1 MPRLMRRSFLVLAL
15 LGAWALLARDHAPLP
30 FTVGEAV
37 AGPAA
42 RGEGSSDVVR
52 NGDRPPHDLSALKIF
67 NKVVIYVKD
76 AYVDPKRINPREMM
90 VASLEQVERTVPDV
104 MVEADKDRQKLHL
117 NVNGKTRDFDISHV
131 DSLWKMSFQMKD
143 VFEFIGNNLRASED
157 TRDVEYSAVNGML
170 STLDPHSVLLKPEY
184 YREMRLTTKGEFGGL
199 GFVIQMKESNLTVVR
214 VLPKTPASRAGIK
227 KDDQIKKIGE
237 ESTVNMDL
245 NEAVSK
251 LRGPVDSRVTITVER
266 KALDKPMVLTL
277 ARATIS
283 IESVQSKL
291 LAGNVGYIRLKNFQG
306 NTTRDMQTALG
317 KLQSDAEPSGGL
329 KGLVLDLRGNPGGL
343 LEQAIQVSDLFL
355 SQGTIVTTVSLSERQ
370 REEKR
375 AHADDGDNKYPLAVL
390 VNPGSASASEI
401 VAGALKN
408 LNRAVIIG
416 QQTFGKGSVQV
427 LYEFGSPSGNPNDE
441 SALKLTIAKYLTP
454 GDVSIQ
460 EVGIEPDIE
469 LVPTRVTADRIN
481 VFAPRKTLGEADLE
495 HHFGNSASNPVA
507 TKREEVLGKE
517 KPFVSIRYLKE
528 DAKQKDAA
536 ARQQKV
542 EEGKD
547 PKLSKS
553 EKPSDKLTKP
563 AVKTKDAHPSDV
575 DPNKLDEDLYDQL
588 DAEAQDEVKEDF
600 EVLFARDFVLKE
612 PFVQRDKMLQSGKA
626 FLNDRGVQEAERI
639 NTAVA
644 ALGVDWAPGPTP
656 KAPQLVATLRP
667 GPDKRLAPGDTF
679 ELEVTAENKG
689 SEPLSRIRAW
699 TESEDPLLDRREFVF
714 GTLKPGEKRTWKA
727 PVKVPKDMY
736 SRRDDVTVR
745 FFDDQG
751 ALPQQLVAEVNFGEL
766 PRPAFALDWQVVD
779 DCVQCNGDGVAQR
792 GESVT
797 LLVDVTNQ
805 GTGKALDA
813 VGSIKNAADQNI
825 FIEKGRFHLGEMAPG
840 ETRTARFQLEV
851 KKGYVGDSFPL
862 KLAIIDE
869 PLEEFST
876 ERLNLPVSDKPFT
889 IEARKGSVR
898 VENGAPVLAGP
909 DDRAPVMARV
919 KKAGVLQVLGRVN
932 GLTKVETEKGRFG
945 FLRASDSHE
954 ARNAK
959 AAAPELA
966 AVPYREPPQ
975 IVLQVD
981 QTQGGVVAPS
991 DRFTLSG
998 TVSEP
1003 KGLLDMYVLVND
1015 QKVFFRTSDS
1025 PKNEPTKL
1033 KFTTD
1038 FPLKEGANMVMVVAR
1053 QTQDFAS
1060 RKVLIIRR
1068 RPAAV
1073 AQALARTQS
1082 EASLQR

>member
-266 KALDKPMVLTL
+266 KGLDKPMVLTL

-588 DAEAQDEVKEDF
+588 DAEVQDEVKEDF

-679 ELEVTAENKG
+679 DLEVTAENKG
-689 SEPLSRIRAW
+689 TEPLSRIRAW

-805 GTGKALDA
+805 GTGKAMDA

>member
-1 MPRLMRRSFLVLAL
+1 
-15 LGAWALLARDHAPLP
+15 
-30 FTVGEAV
+30 
-37 AGPAA
+37 
-42 RGEGSSDVVR
+42 
-52 NGDRPPHDLSALKIF
+52 
-67 NKVVIYVKD
+67 
-76 AYVDPKRINPREMM
+76 
-90 VASLEQVERTVPDV
+90 
-104 MVEADKDRQKLHL
+104 VEADKDRQKLHL

-143 VFEFIGNNLRASED
+143 VFEFIGTNLRPSED
-157 TRDVEYSAVNGML
+157 TRDVEYAAVNGML

-214 VLPKTPASRAGIK
+214 VLPKTPAARAGIR

-237 ESTVNMDL
+237 ESTINMDL

-266 KALDKPMVLTL
+266 KSLDKPMVLTL

-283 IESVQSKL
+283 IESAQSKL
-291 LAGNVGYIRLKNFQG
+291 LAGNVGYIRLKSFQG

-317 KLQSDAEPSGGL
+317 KLQGDAEATGGL

-375 AHADDGDNKYPLAVL
+375 AHADDGDNRYPLAVL

-460 EVGIEPDIE
+460 EVGIEPDVE
-469 LVPTRVTADRIN
+469 LVPTRVTADRVN

-495 HHFGNSASNPVA
+495 HHFGNSATQAVA

-536 ARQQKV
+536 ARQQKA

-547 PKLSKS
+547 PKLSKNDKDRGL
-553 EKPSDKLTKP
+553 KPDTK
-563 AVKTKDAHPSDV
+563 KKDATHPLLDT

-588 DAEAQDEVKEDF
+588 DADAQDEVKEDF
-600 EVLFARDFVLKE
+600 EVLFARDFVLRAQ
-612 PFVQRDKMLQSGKA
+612 FVQRDRMLQSGKGY
-626 FLNDRGVQEAERI
+626 LQERGVQEAERI
-639 NTAVA
+639 NTAIA
-644 ALGVDWAPGPTP
+644 ALGVDWTPGPTP
-656 KAPQLVATLRP
+656 KAPQLLATLRP
-667 GPDKRLAPGDTF
+667 GPEKRLNPGDSF
-679 ELEVTAENKG
+679 DLEVTVENKG

-699 TESEDPLLDRREFVF
+699 TESEDPLLDRREFLF

-736 SRRDDVTVR
+736 SRRDDVTVK
-745 FFDDQG
+745 FLDDQG
-751 ALPQQLVAEVNFGEL
+751 ALPQQLVAEVNFGEMA
-766 PRPAFALDWQVVD
+766 RPAFALDWQVVD
-779 DCVQCNGDGVAQR
+779 DCAQCNGDGVAQR

-825 FIEKGRFHLGEMAPG
+825 FIEKGRFRLGELAPG
-840 ETRTARFQLEV
+840 ETKTARFQLEV

-862 KLAIIDE
+862 KLAVVDE

-876 ERLNLPVSDKPFT
+876 ERLNLPVSDKPYAV
-889 IEARKGSVR
+889 EARKGTVR
-898 VENGAPVLAGP
+898 LEAGASVLAGP
-909 DDRAPVMARV
+909 DDRAPVIGRV
-919 KKAGVLQVLGRVN
+919 KKAGVLPVLARVN
-932 GLTKVETEKGRFG
+932 GLTKVETEKGRFA
-945 FLRASDSHE
+945 FIRAADAHE
-954 ARNAK
+954 ARSAK
-959 AAAPELA
+959 AAPPEVTA
-966 AVPYREPPQ
+966 TPYREPPQ
-975 IVLQVD
+975 IALQVD
-981 QTQGGVVAPS
+981 QSQGGVVAPS
-991 DRFTLSG
+991 DRYTLSG
-998 TVSEP
+998 SVSEP

-1033 KFTTD
+1033 KFSTD
-1038 FPLKEGANMVMVVAR
+1038 FPLKEGANTVMVVAR

-1073 AQALARTQS
+1073 AQALARNQGETTV
-1082 EASLQR
+1082 RP